1 MTIPELIAQTKN
13 QVSLLRALVDS
24 HANDIKDYPK
34 GNYNLSSLTQLEHCF
49 NTLLTLNDLLVKPI
63 TEDLAGEVDPLPPA
77 G

>member
-24 HANDIKDYPK
+24 HANDIKDYPN
-34 GNYNLSSLTQLEHCF
+34 GSYNLSSLTQLEHCY

-63 TEDLAGEVDPLPPA
+63 TEDIS
-77 G
+77 